1 MTMTDGIADTDGATV
16 DGEAHGVDP
25 ARVNLMDPAIQA
37 CPFDAYR
44 TLRDEAPVYRMPD
57 LGMYV
62 VTRYDD
68 LHAVLR
74 NTTELSMKKA
84 GSLVR
89 TPAAR
94 KIFED
99 KGFRRYYAMG
109 DDPPVHTAYRQIVDQ
124 AFTAGRIRKLVPYIE
139 SVVDGLIDSMPQ
151 DEDFD
156 FVKAFCVPL
165 PLIMITR
172 ILGLPAEDMPQLKE
186 WSDYWVEV
194 HSYSLTPE
202 RELLVARKGVE
213 LQEYLLDWF
222 DRKRKD
228 PQEDLI
234 TDIAHGLYNGERPL
248 NINEAVSLAEHVLVG
263 GNETTTNGLA
273 MAMRLMIET
282 PGLEAGLR
290 AEPEKIKVF
299 VEEALRLQSPTQGL
313 ERQVVKDME
322 LHGISIPKGGVI
334 HIRFGAANRDER
346 HFADPD
352 VLDLDRKNAAS
363 HMAFGQGTH
372 HCLGSPLARQEMNT
386 AFERLVA
393 RRAGFALA
401 EGRNRFEF
409 VETLALRIPKDLWIR
424 CREG

>member
-1 MTMTDGIADTDGATV
+1 MTDGIA
-16 DGEAHGVDP
+16 EAEDVVVAGRTPGVDP
-25 ARVNLMDPAIQA
+25 ARVDLMDPAVQA
-37 CPFDAYR
+37 CPFEAYR
-44 TLRDEAPVYRMPD
+44 LLRDEAPVYRMPV

-62 VTRYDD
+62 VTRYAD

-74 NTTELSMKKA
+74 NTEELSMKKE

-89 TPAAR
+89 TEAAR
-94 KIFED
+94 KIFAD
-99 KGFRRYYAMG
+99 KGFKRYYAMG

-139 SVVDGLIDSMPQ
+139 SVVDGLIDRMP
-151 DEDFD
+151 EGGDFD
-156 FVKAFCVPL
+156 FVPAFCVPL

-172 ILGLPAEDMPQLKE
+172 ILGLPAEDMPKLKE

-222 DRKRKD
+222 ERKRKD
-228 PQEDLI
+228 PQEDLM
-234 TDIAHGLYNGERPL
+234 TDIAHGRYDGQRPL

-282 PGLEAGLR
+282 PGLEARLR
-290 AEPEKIKVF
+290 AEPEKIKIF

-322 LHGISIPKGGVI
+322 LHGTFIPKGSVI

-386 AFERLVA
+386 AFERLLA
-393 RRAGFALA
+393 RRQGFTLS
-401 EGRNRFEF
+401 EGRNSFEF

-424 CREG
+424 TGADAV